1 MKILDAIERIVEKI
15 KYYRWSMSY
24 KRIENATIIP
34 SGDPILIRIVFDAI
48 VQLVAHIVAYVA
60 LAILLVLIV
69 WELFIGGWH

>member
-48 VQLVAHIVAYVA
+48 VQLVAHIVAYA
-60 LAILLVLIV
+60 GLAILIALLI
-69 WELFIGGWH
+69 WEAFYAC